1 VDPALAAS
9 AEGTVTGLLAVA
21 FLSAGGL
28 MLAGLLLR
36 SDPRVIRSLG
46 QLAPKEMHRPPAV
59 NAILASLGR
68 LVPARLRGSL
78 VGRLRDAPGAPE
90 EPEVVLGWKV
100 VLAVAGSVLGA
111 ASGTGMGSVLVAA
124 VVGVA
129 GFRLPDFVLARR
141 GTFLRHAMEAAVP
154 GVIDLVAL
162 SVAAGLT
169 PRLALDRVTDVI
181 GGRLG
186 EELREARHEVALGKP
201 WRQALASL
209 AHRTG
214 LHDLRRISLVLDRSE
229 RLGTPVSDHL
239 RGLARQV
246 RAERRAA
253 DEERARRAPVLMLFP
268 LVFLILPAFVLAA
281 VVPAVLVATRGIP

>member
-1 VDPALAAS
+1 
-9 AEGTVTGLLAVA
+9 VTGLLSVA

-28 MLAGLLLR
+28 MLTGLLLR
-36 SDPRVIRSLG
+36 SDPRMIRSLG
-46 QLAPKEMHRPPAV
+46 QLAPREVHRPRPV
-59 NAILASLGR
+59 NSILAGLGR
-68 LVPARLRGSL
+68 LVPQRLRESF
-78 VGRLRDAPGAPE
+78 VRRVRDAQGAP

-100 VLAVAGSVLGA
+100 VLAVAGFALGA
-111 ASGTGMGSVLVAA
+111 ASGTGLGSVLVAA
-124 VVGVA
+124 VVGVG

-141 GTFLRHAMEAAVP
+141 RTFLRHAMEAAVP

-186 EELREARHEVALGKP
+186 EQLREARHEVALGKP

-214 LHDLRRISLVLDRSE
+214 LGDLRRISLVLERSE